1 MVSFDMRTIILS
13 FFLTYLVSTFV
24 IFILWIQYHN
34 RYKGTAHQVL
44 NFSLQTLGLL
54 LIVLRGRIPDWISV
68 DLANTMIIAGFIAGY
83 IGLEAYAG
91 KKSNQLHNFI
101 LLAVF
106 TFIHT
111 WFTIVNPDLSAR
123 NLNISV
129 TSLILFFQ
137 CAWLMLYRVPSKH
150 ISMTHPIGLVF
161 VAFSLVSL
169 ANILKF
175 IPGGKVMP
183 LDYFDAGRFD
193 SIVVILYHMLVIL
206 LTYSLVLMYSKNLLS
221 DIRSEEEKRLLSNIE
236 KEAEQQKY
244 HELIRYERNLLRT
257 LLDNLPDPVS
267 VKDRS
272 GHFLL
277 INNALLEVIGA
288 ENQEEVIG
296 KSIFDFLPGE
306 EAQLCDNTDKQ
317 VLNTGKIIL
326 DRLESSFHIETGFP
340 YHHLTSRIPIPDIEG
355 KPSQLVTISHDITDK
370 KRAEESHRD
379 NAEFNISL
387 LNTIPFGM
395 DIVDEE
401 GTILFMNDNF
411 REIFGTDAVGKKCW
425 EVYRIDKKQCMN
437 CPLTKGIGNGK
448 TEKYESHGVL
458 GERVF
463 DIYHTGMKYQGR
475 KALLEIFHDITDHK
489 NSEDLLIRSKE
500 KAEESDRLK
509 TAFLQNVSHEIR
521 TPLNAI
527 VGFTTLLGEPGIS
540 PENHRSYLEIV
551 TQSSDHLL
559 SIVTDII
566 EISNLEAGKMKLDM
580 SKVNINS
587 TLEILYKQF
596 KQIAVNKGLEFKHE
610 TSVSGKE
617 EYIYTDN
624 TKLLQVLS
632 NLLANAIKFTREG
645 YIKFGHERYTDR
657 IEFYVSDSGIGIPN
671 DQQVKV
677 FERFYQVDSSQNR
690 EYEGTGLGLS
700 LSKAYVELLG
710 GKIRI
715 NSEVGK
721 GSTFFVS
728 LPC

>member
-1 MVSFDMRTIILS
+1 MVSFDMRTIIFS
-13 FFLTYLVSTFV
+13 FLLTYLVSTIV
-24 IFILWIQYHN
+24 IFILWVQYHK
-34 RYKGTAHQVL
+34 RYKGTSHQVL
-44 NFSLQTLGLL
+44 NFALQTLGLL

-68 DLANTMIIAGFIAGY
+68 DLANTMIIAGILAGY
-83 IGLEAYAG
+83 MGLEAYAG

-111 WFTIVNPDLSAR
+111 WFTFVNPNLSAR

-129 TSLILFFQ
+129 TLLILFFQ
-137 CAWLMLYRVPSKH
+137 CAWLMLYRVPRKH
-150 ISMTHPIGLVF
+150 IGMSYPIGLVF
-161 VAFSLVSL
+161 VAFCLVCL
-169 ANILKF
+169 TNILKF
-175 IPGGKVMP
+175 IPGGKEMP
-183 LDYFDAGRFD
+183 VDYFDAGRFD

-221 DIRSEEEKRLLSNIE
+221 DIKSEEEKRLLSNIE

-257 LLDNLPDPVS
+257 LIDNLPDPVS
-267 VKDRS
+267 VKDRD

-277 INNALLEVIGA
+277 INNAHLEVIGA
-288 ENQEEVIG
+288 ESQEEAIG
-296 KSIFDFLPGE
+296 KSIFDFLPE
-306 EAQLCDNTDKQ
+306 NEAKLCDDADKL
-317 VLNTGKIIL
+317 VLSKGKMIL
-326 DRLESSFHIETGFP
+326 DRIESSFHIETGFP
-340 YHHLTSRIPIPDIEG
+340 YYHLTSRIPIPDTEG
-355 KPSQLVTISHDITDK
+355 KPSQLITISHDITDK

-387 LNTIPFGM
+387 LKIIPFGM

-401 GTILFMNDNF
+401 GTILFMNDIF
-411 REIFGTDAVGKKCW
+411 RELFGTDAIGKKCW
-425 EVYRIDKKQCMN
+425 DVYRDDKKQCID
-437 CPLTKGIGNGK
+437 CPLTKGIVNGI
-448 TEKYESHGVL
+448 TERYESHGVL
-458 GERVF
+458 GDRVF
-463 DIYHTGMKYQGR
+463 DIYHTGMKYQGK
-475 KALLEIFHDITDHK
+475 KAMLEIFHDITEHK
-489 NSEDLLIRSKE
+489 KSEVELIRSKE

-509 TAFLQNVSHEIR
+509 TAFLHNVSHEIR
-521 TPLNAI
+521 TPMNAI
-527 VGFTTLLGEPGIS
+527 IGFTTLLGEPDIT

-587 TLEILYKQF
+587 ILERLYKQF
-596 KQIAVNKGLEFKHE
+596 YPIAVNKGLEFKHE
-610 TSVSGKE
+610 TSVSDKE
-617 EYIYTDN
+617 EFIYTDN
-624 TKLLQVLS
+624 TKLVQVLS
-632 NLLANAIKFTREG
+632 NLLGNAIKFTREG
-645 YIKFGHERYTDR
+645 YIKFGYERHNDR
-657 IEFYVSDSGIGIPN
+657 IEFYVSDSGIGISD
-671 DQQVKV
+671 DQQMKV
-677 FERFYQVDSSQNR
+677 FERFYQVDSSENR
-690 EYEGTGLGLS
+690 QYEGTGLGLS
-700 LSKAYVELLG
+700 LTKAYVELLG